1 MKQVGNTILA
11 KGVNHILAKR
21 DNSAWPKGSKLSGF
35 STCKSAEYHTDKWDW
50 FDEGKW
56 SYSNGIITITD
67 NNESESIKVKTL
79 TDSQLIIE
87 TTDKYTENGIS
98 YEDYELTEFR
108 KI

>member
-1 MKQVGNTILA
+1 MPRQNIARILHA
-11 KGVNHILAKR
+11 GRTLEHRL
-21 DNSAWPKGSKLSGF
+21 D
-35 STCKSAEYHTDKWDW
+35 EYHTDKWDW

-67 NNESESIKVKTL
+67 NNESELIKVKTL

-87 TTDKYTENGIS
+87 TTDKYTEDGIF
-98 YEDYELTEFR
+98 YEDYELTEYR